1 MMKSNLLFGLL
12 LAMPV
17 QAMTLPLSPA
27 TQAYADTLTSLTIC
41 YPALIRPPYL
51 EESGGLLI
59 DQLDRLAEQLP
70 VPLLHEKLPNW
81 PAVQQALL
89 AGRCDLIPDIGPSR
103 QALPGMALSRALLP
117 FFTRVSWSVPPSW
130 CHPFGRR
137 ARCSRHSIPI
147 RPSGS

>member
-51 EESGGLLI
+51 EESGGAAY
-59 DQLDRLAEQLP
+59 RS
-70 VPLLHEKLPNW
+70 
-81 PAVQQALL
+81 
-89 AGRCDLIPDIGPSR
+89 AGAAG
-103 QALPGMALSRALLP
+103 
-117 FFTRVSWSVPPSW
+117 
-130 CHPFGRR
+130 
-137 ARCSRHSIPI
+137 
-147 RPSGS
+147 

>member
-103 QALPGMALSRALLP
+103 QALPGMALSRALLEAESAILYKGELERAT
-117 FFTRVSWSVPPSW
+117 FLVSPL
-130 CHPFGRR
+130 
-137 ARCSRHSIPI
+137 
-147 RPSGS
+147 

>member
-51 EESGGLLI
+51 EE
-59 DQLDRLAEQLP
+59 
-70 VPLLHEKLPNW
+70 
-81 PAVQQALL
+81 
-89 AGRCDLIPDIGPSR
+89 
-103 QALPGMALSRALLP
+103 
-117 FFTRVSWSVPPSW
+117 
-130 CHPFGRR
+130 
-137 ARCSRHSIPI
+137 
-147 RPSGS
+147 